1 MPVRAQRIQHV
12 MQDTIINFYSTS

>member
-12 MQDTIINFYSTS
+12 MQDTTINFYST